1 MQLRT
6 LLFLSFLSFAFSATA
21 QDYTGVWEGHFYLV
35 NKKRKMNVRIEV
47 MQQEKELVGVISTR
61 GFENNTAYGCDY
73 IVAGQIVKNKL
84 VLYRTSVQRGI
95 AMHDCASFSIIEL
108 TLDKTDTS
116 TAAKAQW
123 FWTNDS
129 KEAFGLKKTA
139 TEMSEIGKEEIADEE
154 RKRISRKENREKF
167 KQIHWSETTTID
179 ELQVNSKAIV
189 ITVSSVEKDPK
200 ATLSAFVNGKMVAL
214 NSNLAKNVLVI
225 RIEDVALHNRVVFLN
240 NSATG
245 EQLDIKITFQQGKK
259 TKEWITSI
267 EALDNS
273 LLLLTHKNEDSNM
286 YQFPAYGEGPW

>member
-1 MQLRT
+1 MQLRA
-6 LLFLSFLSFAFSATA
+6 LLFLFFLGFAFSATA
-21 QDYTGVWEGHFYLV
+21 QNYTGTWEGHFYLK
-35 NKKRKMNVRIEV
+35 KKRKMNVRIEV
-47 MQQEKELVGVISTR
+47 MQKEKELVGVISTR

-95 AMHDCASFSIIEL
+95 LMHDCASFSIIEL
-108 TLDKTDTS
+108 TLDKTDTA

-129 KEAFGLKKTA
+129 KETFGLKKTA
-139 TEMSEIGKEEIADEE
+139 IEISEIAKEEIDEEE
-154 RKRISRKENREKF
+154 RKRISRKEKREKV
-167 KQIHWSETTTID
+167 KQIHFSETTTID
-179 ELQVNSKAIV
+179 KLWVNSKVIV

-200 ATLSAFVNGKMVAL
+200 ATLSAFVNGKIVAL

-225 RIEDVALHNRVVFLN
+225 RIEDVALINRVVFLN

-245 EQLDIKITFQQGKK
+245 EQLDIKVTFQQGKK

-267 EALDNS
+267 EARGNA
-273 LLLLTHKNEDSNM
+273 LLLLTHKNDNL
-286 YQFPAYGEGPW
+286 YLDQFTVDEREPI